1 MEDKWVIQYKVEWIN
16 SWLTDSIADN
26 EMNALRRASDLI
38 KFDHDDVRIIKPDG
52 SIIQDHDKGELL

>member
-26 EMNALRRASDLI
+26 EINALRRASDLN
-38 KFDHDDVRIIKPDG
+38 KFDHDDVRIIKTRW
-52 SIIQDHDKGELL
+52 EYYYR